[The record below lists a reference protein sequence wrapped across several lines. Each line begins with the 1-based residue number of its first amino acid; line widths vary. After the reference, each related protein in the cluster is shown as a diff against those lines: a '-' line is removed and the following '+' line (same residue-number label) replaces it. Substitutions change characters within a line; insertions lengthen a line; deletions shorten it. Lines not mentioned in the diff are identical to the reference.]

1 MPVRPADQRQPLVK
15 VTIIDRSTRRG
26 TLETPC
32 ALGNTVVLKGAA
44 LVLASRHK
52 FD

>member
-1 MPVRPADQRQPLVK
+1 MPVRPGNQHQAFLK
-15 VTIIDRSTRRG
+15 VTAIDPATRRG

-32 ALGNTVVLKGAA
+32 AVGNTVVLKGAA